1 MNART
6 LMMLLVIAVIGLGG
20 VYFGRQWLRSQR
32 PAPPPPAQVT
42 MVEPAD
48 VRVLVAAQD
57 IATGHFIDPQ
67 DLRWQAWPEE
77 GSFDTYFVEGRNSQA
92 DVIGAVLRHPITAG
106 DPITTGRIVRPG
118 ERGFVAAVLSPG
130 MRAVSVPVD
139 ATTGVAGFV
148 LPGDRV
154 DVLLSHQMRDLSDQ
168 VRRATETVL
177 LNVRVLAVDQSM
189 NDTATAPHV
198 AHHVTL
204 EVTSEQAERLAVIT
218 QIGRLSL
225 ALRSL
230 AVAEAVA
237 GDEAKP
243 RPTVMQ
249 LGPPAAVIGA
259 PADRDPAQSAA
270 RPQEAGPPGSR
281 ASETYTFTIDSDVSA
296 LIDSPIGHQVMVIR
310 GSAGIHYTTPPMEGL
325 VNALTEAMGEELP

>member
-20 VYFGRQWLRSQR
+20 VYFGRQWLQSQR
-32 PAPPPPAQVT
+32 PVAPPAQVT

-67 DLRWQAWPEE
+67 DIRWQAWPEE
-77 GSFDTYFVEGRNSQA
+77 GSFETYFVEGRNSQS

-106 DPITTGRIVRPG
+106 DPITIGRIVRPG
-118 ERGFVAAVLSPG
+118 DRGFVAAVLAPG

-177 LNVRVLAVDQSM
+177 VDVRVLAIDQNM
-189 NDTATAPHV
+189 NDTATIPQV

-204 EVTSEQAERLAVIT
+204 EVTPEQVESLAVVT

-230 AVAEAVA
+230 AVAEVEV
-237 GDEAKP
+237 DTKP
-243 RPTVMQ
+243 RPSVMQ
-249 LGPPAAVIGA
+249 LDPPVPASGGPPM
-259 PADRDPAQSAA
+259 PEA
-270 RPQEAGPPGSR
+270 RPAAQPIDVRRDGSR
-281 ASETYTFTIDSDVSA
+281 AAGPYTFTIDSDVSA

-325 VNALTEAMGEELP
+325 INALTEAMGGEAP

>member
-6 LMMLLVIAVIGLGG
+6 LMMLLVIVVIGLGG
-20 VYFGRQWLRSQR
+20 VYFGRQWLQSQR
-32 PAPPPPAQVT
+32 PAAPPAQVT
-42 MVEPAD
+42 MVQPAD
-48 VRVLVAAQD
+48 VRVLVAAKD
-57 IATGHFIDPQ
+57 ISTGHFIDPQ
-67 DLRWQAWPEE
+67 DIRWQAWPEE
-77 GSFDTYFVEGRNSQA
+77 GSFETYFVEGRNNQA
-92 DVIGAVLRHPITAG
+92 DVIGAVLRHPVTAG

-118 ERGFVAAVLSPG
+118 ERGFVAAVLAPG

-177 LNVRVLAVDQSM
+177 VDVRVLAIDQNM
-189 NDTATAPHV
+189 NDNATIPQV

-204 EVTSEQAERLAVIT
+204 EVTPEQVESLAVVT

-230 AVAEAVA
+230 AVAEA
-237 GDEAKP
+237 EADKP
-243 RPTVMQ
+243 RPSVMQ
-249 LGPPAAVIGA
+249 LDPPGSASGGPPA
-259 PADRDPAQSAA
+259 PEA
-270 RPQEAGPPGSR
+270 RPAVQPIDVRRDGSR
-281 ASETYTFTIDSDVSA
+281 AAGPYTFTIDSDVSA
-296 LIDSPIGHQVMVIR
+296 LIDSPIGHQVMVVR
-310 GSAGIHYTTPPMEGL
+310 GNAGIHYTTPPLEGL
-325 VNALTEAMGEELP
+325 VNALTEAMQGAAP

>member
-6 LMMLLVIAVIGLGG
+6 LMMLLVIVVIGLGG
-20 VYFGRQWLRSQR
+20 VYFGRQWLQSQR
-32 PAPPPPAQVT
+32 PAAPPPAQVT
-42 MVEPAD
+42 VVEPAD

-57 IATGHFIDPQ
+57 ISTGHFIDPE

-77 GSFDTYFVEGRNSQA
+77 GSFETYFVEGRNSQS

-118 ERGFVAAVLSPG
+118 DRGFVAAVLAPG

-148 LPGDRV
+148 LPGDKV
-154 DVLLSHQMRDLSDQ
+154 DVLLSHQMRDLTDQ

-177 LNVRVLAVDQSM
+177 VDVRVLAVDQNM
-189 NDTATAPHV
+189 NDNGTVPQV

-204 EVTSEQAERLAVIT
+204 EVSAEQAEQLAVVT

-225 ALRSL
+225 TLRSL
-230 AVAEAVA
+230 AVAEL
-237 GDEAKP
+237 DTKP
-243 RPTVMQ
+243 RPSVMQ
-249 LGPPAAVIGA
+249 MDPPVSMAGPPAPYTQPAGQPIGMR
-259 PADRDPAQSAA
+259 RD
-270 RPQEAGPPGSR
+270 GSR
-281 ASETYTFTIDSDVSA
+281 SDGPYTFTIDSDVSA
-296 LIDSPIGHQVMVIR
+296 LIDSPIGHQVMVVR
-310 GSAGIHYTTPPMEGL
+310 GNAGIHYTTPPMEGL
-325 VNALTEAMGEELP
+325 VNALTEAMGEELQ

>member
-6 LMMLLVIAVIGLGG
+6 VMMLLVIVVIGLGG
-20 VYFGRQWLRSQR
+20 VYFGRQWLQSQR

-42 MVEPAD
+42 VVEPAD
-48 VRVLVAAQD
+48 LRVLVAAQD
-57 IATGHFIDPQ
+57 ISTGHFIDPE
-67 DLRWQAWPEE
+67 DLRWQAWPDE
-77 GSFDTYFVEGRNSQA
+77 GSFETYFVEGRNTQS

-118 ERGFVAAVLSPG
+118 ERGFVAAVLAPG

-154 DVLLSHQMRDLSDQ
+154 DVLLSHQMRDLTDQ

-177 LNVRVLAVDQSM
+177 VDVRVLAVDQNM
-189 NDTATAPHV
+189 NDNGTVPQV

-204 EVTSEQAERLAVIT
+204 EVSAEQAEQLAVVT

-225 ALRSL
+225 TLRSL
-230 AVAEAVA
+230 AVAEL
-237 GDEAKP
+237 DAKP
-243 RPTVMQ
+243 RPSVMQ
-249 LGPPAAVIGA
+249 IDPAVSPVPVAA
-259 PADRDPAQSAA
+259 APTASTQPADRPFGMRRD
-270 RPQEAGPPGSR
+270 GSR
-281 ASETYTFTIDSDVSA
+281 SDGPYTFTIDSDVSA
-296 LIDSPIGHQVMVIR
+296 LIDSPIGHQVMVVR
-310 GSAGIHYTTPPMEGL
+310 GNAGIHYTTPPMEGL
-325 VNALTEAMGEELP
+325 VNALTEAMGEELQ

>member
-20 VYFGRQWLRSQR
+20 VYFGRQWLNSQR
-32 PAPPPPAQVT
+32 PAPQPTQVT
-42 MVEPAD
+42 VVEPAD

-57 IATGHFIDPQ
+57 IPTGHFIDPE
-67 DLRWQAWPEE
+67 DIRWQAWPEE
-77 GSFDTYFVEGRNSQA
+77 GSFETYFVEGRNQES
-92 DVIGAVLRHPITAG
+92 DIIGAVLRHPITVG

-118 ERGFVAAVLSPG
+118 ERGFVAAVLAPG

-139 ATTGVAGFV
+139 ATTGVSGFV

-154 DVLLSHQMRDLSDQ
+154 DVMLSHQMRDLTDQ

-177 LNVRVLAVDQSM
+177 LDVRVLAIDQNM
-189 NDTATAPHV
+189 NDTATTPHV

-204 EVTSEQAERLAVIT
+204 EVLPVQAETLAVVT

-230 AVAEAVA
+230 AVAEL
-237 GDEAKP
+237 DTKP
-243 RPTVMQ
+243 RPSVMQ
-249 LGPPAAVIGA
+249 MGA
-259 PADRDPAQSAA
+259 PVTAIGERSTPRSVPDPRPSPQ
-270 RPQEAGPPGSR
+270 PQEMRRDGSR
-281 ASETYTFTIDSDVSA
+281 SDGPYTFTIDSDVSA
-296 LIDSPIGHQVMVIR
+296 LIDSPIGHQVMVVR
-310 GSAGIHYTTPPMEGL
+310 GNAGIHYTTPPMEGL
-325 VNALTEAMGEELP
+325 VNALTEAMGEELQ